1 MKKLLQRSLIYGL
14 PVVALS
20 GFGPLL
26 VQGTAIPWWAL
37 LPVDALAGYAAVTW
51 LPEGVEKMA
60 KRWKVRRSVKAQGAE
75 DEPMTVGDIIAKQAP
90 QMKAPL
96 TADQK
101 VRFAKEIA
109 RIGNRLQY
117 EALTSMGV
125 RMRPERAERH
135 MMMLTLT
142 ILGGFIPDIDLSE
155 WDLDVDQRAF
165 VERVEYAYRSMVNQL
180 VQEYGL
186 IAPDVVSL
194 FEKQAE
200 DEAKAASERAK
211 QDFWKKFE

>member
-14 PVVALS
+14 SVVALS

-60 KRWKVRRSVKAQGAE
+60 KRWKLRRSVKTQGAE

-90 QMKAPL
+90 PMRAPL

-101 VRFAKEIA
+101 VKFAKA
-109 RIGNRLQY
+109 LAQVGNRLQY
-117 EALTSMGV
+117 EALQAMGAQ
-125 RMRPERAERH
+125 MTPERQHRQ
-135 MMMLTLT
+135 MMLIT
-142 ILGGFIPDIDLSE
+142 ISLFGGFISDIDLSE
-155 WDLDVDQRAF
+155 WDVDVDQRAF
-165 VERVEYAYRSMVNQL
+165 VERVGYAYRSMVNQL